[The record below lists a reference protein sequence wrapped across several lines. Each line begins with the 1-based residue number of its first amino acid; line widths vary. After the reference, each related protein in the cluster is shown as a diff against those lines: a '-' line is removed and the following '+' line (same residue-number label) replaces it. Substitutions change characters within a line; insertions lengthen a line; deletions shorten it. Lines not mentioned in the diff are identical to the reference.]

1 MHDFTFNGQS
11 LLSLGGRIVQP
22 PVHTV
27 ARRSTERVKLYGR
40 SGDEIIDNESYDNA
54 DFSLKIALLP
64 HLTQRTAHDLAYAVI
79 DWLAP
84 LQNGYYVYTDTCNPG
99 YFTKAVLTN
108 IDEIRRDLRTLLTAT
123 LKFSREPYWYS
134 DAGAS
139 EVAAVNKIITL
150 TNPELYSAEP
160 VLKLTYT
167 GSADYNAY
175 FSIYVSDTTTPSST
189 EFARI
194 ALGGITPN
202 HWFDSVRKQ
211 HYSVIDGQKVYRD
224 GLLISDILPGGSK
237 SFKFSLYGTS
247 QISVSD
253 VTMTVTPN
261 WRRL

>member
-40 SGDEIIDNESYDNA
+40 SGDEIIDNESYDNV

-134 DAGAS
+134 DAGA
-139 EVAAVNKIITL
+139 VAIATTNGRLTL
-150 TNPELYSAEP
+150 TNPEAYAAEP
-160 VLKLTYT
+160 VIKITYT
-167 GSADYNAY
+167 GTASSNYGFRLWINNVMLSYNEITVGG
-175 FSIYVSDTTTPSST
+175 FTP
-189 EFARI
+189 EQYLDGVA
-194 ALGGITPN
+194 
-202 HWFDSVRKQ
+202 KQ
-211 HYSVIDGQKVYRD
+211 HYKLSDGQKIYLSNLLPPDIPAASASSYAARLEQYATIDGRD
-224 GLLISDILPGGSK
+224 FIMS
-237 SFKFSLYGTS
+237 
-247 QISVSD
+247 
-253 VTMTVTPN
+253 VTPN

>member
-1 MHDFTFNGQS
+1 MSMHDFTFNGQS
-11 LLSLGGRIVQP
+11 LLSFGGRIVQP

-40 SGDEIIDNESYDNA
+40 SGDEIIDNESYDNV

-134 DAGAS
+134 DRGA
-139 EVAAVNKIITL
+139 VAIATTNGRLTL
-150 TNPELYSAEP
+150 TNPEAYAAEP
-160 VLKLTYT
+160 VIKITYT
-167 GSADYNAY
+167 GTASSNYGFRLWVNNVMLSYNEITVGG
-175 FSIYVSDTTTPSST
+175 FTP
-189 EFARI
+189 EQYLDGVA
-194 ALGGITPN
+194 
-202 HWFDSVRKQ
+202 KQ
-211 HYSVIDGQKVYRD
+211 HYKLSDGQKIYLSNLLPPDIPAASASSYAARLEPNMTIDGRD
-224 GLLISDILPGGSK
+224 FMMS
-237 SFKFSLYGTS
+237 
-247 QISVSD
+247 
-253 VTMTVTPN
+253 VTPN